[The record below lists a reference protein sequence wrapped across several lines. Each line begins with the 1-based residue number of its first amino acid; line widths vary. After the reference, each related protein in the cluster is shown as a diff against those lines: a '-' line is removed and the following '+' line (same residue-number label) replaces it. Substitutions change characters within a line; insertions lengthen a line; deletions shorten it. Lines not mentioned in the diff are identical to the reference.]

1 MKKSSVRLSAMSV
14 SVLFI
19 IGFAVLFFFASEW
32 YSNRVKLE
40 KLSYKERI
48 LHNDM
53 EHLEVVGKWTLD
65 YVKIEKALTYM
76 LGDRI
81 SEVSFRILV
90 EHLWQIS
97 QSYSLDPLI
106 VLAVVAQE
114 SRGNPLARGRF
125 QTGKFSGALG
135 LMQIKLET
143 AKKIGRRF
151 GLVIENEDDLMRP
164 EVNVVVGSAY
174 LIRLIGKYGNLR
186 EALVAYNL
194 GHTAVDK
201 LLEKN
206 APLPTSYYEGVIA
219 KYKDLVAHCS
229 F

>member
-1 MKKSSVRLSAMSV
+1 MKSSVRLSSMSV

-40 KLSYKERI
+40 KMAYQERV
-48 LHNDM
+48 LHNDL

-76 LGDRI
+76 LGDRL
-81 SEVSFRILV
+81 SEVSFRILA

-97 QSYSLDPLI
+97 QSYSLDRLI
-106 VLAVVAQE
+106 ILAVVAQE
-114 SRGNPLARGRF
+114 SRGNPYARGRF

-143 AKKIGRRF
+143 AKSIGRRF
-151 GLVIENEDDLMRP
+151 GLVIESEADLLRP

-174 LIRLIGKYGNLR
+174 LIRLIGKYGNWR
-186 EALVAYNL
+186 DALVAYNL

-206 APLPTSYYEGVIA
+206 LPLPTFYYEGVIA
-219 KYKDLVAHCS
+219 KYKDLVKHCS